1 MTTLYKLTN
10 GVIQTVE
17 GDMDIEAHLA
27 DGWTETKPEEFV
39 TRENEL
45 KALESNT
52 EDKISELE
60 KRLALLEAGT

>member
-27 DGWTETKPEEFV
+27 DGWNETKPEEFV

-45 KALESNT
+45 KALENNQAN
-52 EDKISELE
+52 KIAELE
-60 KRLALLEAGT
+60 QRLAALEAGT